1 MRQVVNDAVNPLEW
15 NELLGNHLLEFFA
28 SQWLKVKP
36 YYERRAQALVDD
48 DLKKRKTSTLVVS
61 EGLPAE
67 AVDVSKDVLKGL
79 IEGFKL
85 CIEKRT
91 WQQVI

>member
-36 YYERRAQALVDD
+36 YYERRAQDLMDD
-48 DLKKRKTSTLVVS
+48 DLKKRKMTTHVVN
-61 EGLPAE
+61 EGMPGE

-79 IEGFKL
+79 IAGFKL

-91 WQQVI
+91 WRQVI